1 MKTRRPREA
10 LLDHVYL
17 NPPDPGF
24 RVPEMLL
31 DRVLSPTVVLRVYQD
46 VFEFHFLDSSRIIKI
61 PGLWIRVWRD
71 LDRTSGEELLM
82 TEMSGLK
89 RLDLFI
95 LGFLRLTRLL
105 YQTAGQDHEVLDLL
119 WTLIHMKTAEV
130 RQFLKN
136 MIKLDPWEIE
146 EENNTHTI

>member
-1 MKTRRPREA
+1 MKTRRPCDA
-10 LLDHVYL
+10 LIDHVYL
-17 NPPDPGF
+17 NPPDPEPK
-24 RVPEMLL
+24 VPEMLL

-61 PGLWIRVWRD
+61 PGLWIRIWRD
-71 LDRTSGEELLM
+71 LDRTSG
-82 TEMSGLK
+82 
-89 RLDLFI
+89 LFV

-105 YQTAGQDHEVLDLL
+105 YRTAGQDHEVLDLL
-119 WTLIHMKTAEV
+119 GTLIHMKTAEV

-136 MIKLDPWEIE
+136 MIKLDPWVIE

>member
-10 LLDHVYL
+10 LIDHVYL

-71 LDRTSGEELLM
+71 LDRTSGEE
-82 TEMSGLK
+82 

-105 YQTAGQDHEVLDLL
+105 YQTVGQDHEVLDLL

-130 RQFLKN
+130 RQFLRN

-146 EENNTHTI
+146 ENNNTHSI

>member
-10 LLDHVYL
+10 LIDHVYL

-46 VFEFHFLDSSRIIKI
+46 VFEFHFLDI

-105 YQTAGQDHEVLDLL
+105 YRTVGQDHEVLDLL
-119 WTLIHMKTAEV
+119 GTLIHMKTAEV

-146 EENNTHTI
+146 ENNNTHTI